1 MFYLILILQ
10 FQTRLAASE
19 AHAKRINAGQQQEEY
34 RNLRLGN
41 FLESG
46 ESNEE
51 ELIPE
56 RLRLYYKDTYFSEWN
71 PNSPI
76 SKGVV

>member
-19 AHAKRINAGQQQEEY
+19 AHAKRIHAGQQQEEY